1 MAEGGKFKRFQE
13 WRASLLESRGLV
25 HPDGRALYLYRL
37 SEDQFNDLEHML
49 NQTIQLF
56 AEEYGLAKIARLSG
70 FTSLFVLYAS
80 EWWRRRYDGSGFSW
94 GPILHDLGA
103 STDSWTPVQRSEF
116 IRDGLKGWAIEPRK
130 AGALRFLGTVAVQ
143 GGLPLKL
150 LASAQGGVGRLLSR
164 VLRIASRG
172 PFSEEDLSRW
182 VEGLKDLLPKSYRRD
197 EIYTLLTDV
206 AWTTLQL
213 KQKAQLESSVNAI
226 AVLDQC
232 VPEWREQFPLPVD
245 DQHAQGLIE
254 QLIRD
259 VAETRLVRLERA
271 LPLERFLVPLDDG
284 RYELEARVNV
294 PEHLSEKCLADLF
307 DIGISDLPRTAEIML
322 RVEGEKYFT
331 SVRKLAGSQNYR
343 LNSGEWVTHGRNA
356 IVEHQ
361 VQLISADGRVWSSVI
376 PFGEELNLELPWVLS
391 KGESELRVVSQG
403 SAGVPDARAIVALP
417 PEWQWCSYQSPPA
430 ALGKQVRGF
439 ELCLYGVEGEAKA
452 DGPDGSRFKIKTG
465 QVGSTKAEYRWN
477 GDRVWLDF
485 INPRQVFRGV
495 PKLFSLEESGIGKRV
510 SGEPAFKQAG
520 RTVDSNV
527 VGRMLAQYPQTG
539 NILLRSRIL
548 VLGRDAKLNFSPQT
562 PVSGTIELDGWGA
575 DHLRTVTDGVNQESF
590 KHDGKVSLKVSV
602 DTGKMA
608 PDKLELEVFWSGDS
622 VPARLLVP
630 FPGKGVRAFDNQERE
645 LQDNSA
651 ISVKQVIG
659 SRLAIVG
666 VDSSNGYT
674 LELGSPGARSYRRY
688 HLRPHKESQSIQ
700 LRLQDYLDDIQ
711 EILAS
716 SDSVDAAVNLE
727 IRHLGRTEFQIK
739 VMRYVASLEHAG
751 FKVGLAGLEGEFSL
765 DLDFSK
771 VDLIAFRLD
780 RPEDE
785 PEVLKHLDSE
795 GVHTGAWQFLSLQ
808 RDAGT
813 WLIAPSVECPYPIRA
828 AAWHIDGDILNA
840 DGLRQAVSIA
850 DPLARMDAYL
860 KVLPGMALDFGHD
873 DWSFVEGLYKHTE
886 HLPLSTLDIWRAF
899 ARDENAMAALAFRM
913 GTIPREACSRFIR
926 ELPFA
931 WEAVSFSA
939 WRKAAESLKKQCD
952 QISET
957 AASTIFPIHL
967 KDRLQV
973 IKALSP
979 ASAYLLGVATADFFP
994 ESQAELRALK
1004 LVVGRTAEDQLFK
1017 GAECELQKL
1026 RRYHAEDEWPRDS
1039 ALVIEQI
1046 ESGKILG
1053 KYLHRFEPGY
1063 QSSVA
1068 NLPLILAS
1076 QVASNDT
1083 SFWYQSADRMTALKA
1098 CAAFAPEWFEQAS
1111 NLTIA
1116 RCLADGII
1124 DQD

>member
-608 PDKLELEVFWSGDS
+608 P
-622 VPARLLVP
+622 
-630 FPGKGVRAFDNQERE
+630 
-645 LQDNSA
+645 
-651 ISVKQVIG
+651 
-659 SRLAIVG
+659 
-666 VDSSNGYT
+666 
-674 LELGSPGARSYRRY
+674 
-688 HLRPHKESQSIQ
+688 
-700 LRLQDYLDDIQ
+700 
-711 EILAS
+711 
-716 SDSVDAAVNLE
+716 
-727 IRHLGRTEFQIK
+727 
-739 VMRYVASLEHAG
+739 
-751 FKVGLAGLEGEFSL
+751 
-765 DLDFSK
+765 
-771 VDLIAFRLD
+771 
-780 RPEDE
+780 
-785 PEVLKHLDSE
+785 
-795 GVHTGAWQFLSLQ
+795 LSL
-808 RDAGT
+808 
-813 WLIAPSVECPYPIRA
+813 I
-828 AAWHIDGDILNA
+828 H
-840 DGLRQAVSIA
+840 
-850 DPLARMDAYL
+850 
-860 KVLPGMALDFGHD
+860 
-873 DWSFVEGLYKHTE
+873 
-886 HLPLSTLDIWRAF
+886 
-899 ARDENAMAALAFRM
+899 
-913 GTIPREACSRFIR
+913 
-926 ELPFA
+926 
-931 WEAVSFSA
+931 
-939 WRKAAESLKKQCD
+939 
-952 QISET
+952 ISEPT
-957 AASTIFPIHL
+957 RP
-967 KDRLQV
+967 
-973 IKALSP
+973 
-979 ASAYLLGVATADFFP
+979 Y
-994 ESQAELRALK
+994 
-1004 LVVGRTAEDQLFK
+1004 
-1017 GAECELQKL
+1017 
-1026 RRYHAEDEWPRDS
+1026 
-1039 ALVIEQI
+1039 
-1046 ESGKILG
+1046 
-1053 KYLHRFEPGY
+1053 
-1063 QSSVA
+1063 
-1068 NLPLILAS
+1068 
-1076 QVASNDT
+1076 
-1083 SFWYQSADRMTALKA
+1083 
-1098 CAAFAPEWFEQAS
+1098 
-1111 NLTIA
+1111 
-1116 RCLADGII
+1116 
-1124 DQD
+1124 

>member
-1 MAEGGKFKRFQE
+1 MAAGGNFKRFQE
-13 WRASLLESRGLV
+13 WRASLLESKGLV

-37 SEDQFNDLEHML
+37 SEDQFSDLERML

-103 STDSWTPVQRSEF
+103 STDSWTPVERSEF

-182 VEGLKDLLPKSYRRD
+182 VEGLKELLPKSYRRD

-226 AVLDQC
+226 AVLDQR
-232 VPEWREQFPLPVD
+232 VPEWREQFPLSVD

-259 VAETRLVRLERA
+259 VADTRVVRLERA

-284 RYELEARVNV
+284 SFELEARVDV
-294 PEHLSEKCLADLF
+294 PEHLSEKCLAALF
-307 DIGISDLPRTAEIML
+307 GIEISDLPRTADLTL
-322 RVEGEKYFT
+322 RVEGVQYFT
-331 SVRKLAGSQNYR
+331 GVRKLAGSQNYR
-343 LNSGEWVTHGRNA
+343 LNSGEWVTQGRNA
-356 IVEHQ
+356 IAEHQ
-361 VQLISADGRVWSSVI
+361 VQLISADGRVWSSVL
-376 PFGEELNLELPWVLS
+376 PFGEELDDELPWVLS
-391 KGESELRVVSQG
+391 RRDSEPRLVSQG
-403 SAGVPDARAIVALP
+403 STSVPDACAMVALP
-417 PEWQWCSYQSPPA
+417 PEWRWCSYQNPLAP
-430 ALGKQVRGF
+430 LNKQVRKF
-439 ELCLYGVEGEAKA
+439 EFFLYEVEGEAA
-452 DGPDGSRFKIKTG
+452 ANGPDGARFKVKTG
-465 QVGSTKAEYRWN
+465 QAGSAKAEYRWD
-477 GDRVWLDF
+477 GDRMWLDF
-485 INPRQVFRGV
+485 ISPRQAFRGV

-510 SGEPAFKQAG
+510 VGEPAFKKAG
-520 RTVDSNV
+520 CTVSGNA
-527 VGRMLAQYPQTG
+527 VGRLLAQYPQAG
-539 NILLRSRIL
+539 DILLRSRIL
-548 VLGRDAKLNFSPQT
+548 VLGRDAKLNLSPQT

-575 DHLRTVTDGVNQESF
+575 DHLRVVTGGVIQDSS
-590 KHDGKVSLKVSV
+590 KLGDKVFLQVSV
-602 DTGKMA
+602 GAGKIA

-622 VPARLLVP
+622 TPARLLVP
-630 FPGKGVRAFDNQERE
+630 FPGKGIRAFDNQGRE
-645 LQDNSA
+645 LQDNSV

-659 SRLAIVG
+659 ARLAIVG
-666 VDSSNGYT
+666 AESASGYT
-674 LELGSPGARSYRRY
+674 LELGSTGARSYRRY
-688 HLRPHKESQSIQ
+688 HLRAHKESQGVQ
-700 LRLQDYLDDIQ
+700 LRLHDYLDDIQ

-727 IRHLGRTEFQIK
+727 IRRLGRTEFQIK
-739 VMRYVASLEHAG
+739 IMRYVASLEHAG
-751 FKVGLAGLEGEFSL
+751 FRVNLAGLEDGFSM
-765 DLDFSK
+765 DLDFKK
-771 VDLIAFRLD
+771 VDLVAFRLD

-785 PEVLKHLDSE
+785 PEILTHLDSE
-795 GVHTGAWQFLSLQ
+795 GVHTGAWQFIDLQ

-828 AAWHIDGDILNA
+828 TAWHVAGDMLNVE
-840 DGLRQAVSIA
+840 GLRYAVSIA

-860 KVLPGMALDFGHD
+860 KVLPNMAHDFDHD

-899 ARDENAMAALAFRM
+899 ARDEGSMAALAFRM

-939 WRKAAESLKKQCD
+939 WRKAAGYLKEQCSRLSES
-952 QISET
+952 

-979 ASAYLLGVATADFFP
+979 ASAYLLGVATSDFFP
-994 ESQAELRALK
+994 ESQAELRVLK
-1004 LVVGRTAEDQLFK
+1004 LVVGHAAENQLFN
-1017 GAECELQKL
+1017 GAECELQRL

-1039 ALVIEQI
+1039 SLVIEKI
-1046 ESGKILG
+1046 EIDKIFE

-1063 QSSVA
+1063 QSAVA
-1068 NLPLILAS
+1068 NLPLILAA

-1083 SFWYQSADRMTALKA
+1083 SFWYQGADRMSALKA

-1116 RCLADGII
+1116 RCLADGIL
-1124 DQD
+1124 D